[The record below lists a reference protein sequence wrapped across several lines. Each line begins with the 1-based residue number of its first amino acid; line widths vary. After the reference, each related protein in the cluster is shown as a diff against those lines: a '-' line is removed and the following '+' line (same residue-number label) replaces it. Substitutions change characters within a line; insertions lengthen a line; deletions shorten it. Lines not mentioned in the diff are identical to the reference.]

1 MAQHSRKPM
10 PPKRSLPP
18 LSFGDPELDNL
29 IANDNHPSAPPGSV
43 PPPRSSLSGLTFG
56 SVPPPQRET
65 APAPE
70 PAPEPA
76 PTPSPAR
83 SIDAILGAIPS
94 IPPAAAEDPS
104 FTQAKDPSFASA
116 PPPPPA
122 AVAPPPPVAPPW
134 HVTARER
141 FHAQVD
147 VVVERLPEL
156 PAALHR
162 VPAPVASAIALV
174 ALWFQLGGA
183 VRGLR
188 AFLRLLAELFG

>member
-29 IANDNHPSAPPGSV
+29 IANDNHPSVPPASV

-65 APAPE
+65 APA
-70 PAPEPA
+70 PA

-116 PPPPPA
+116 PPPPPPA

-147 VVVERLPEL
+147 GVVERLPDL

-162 VPAPVASAIALV
+162 VPTPVASGIALV
-174 ALWFQLGGA
+174 MLWFQLGGA
-183 VRGLR
+183 VRWLR
-188 AFLRLLAELFG
+188 SLLRLLGELFG